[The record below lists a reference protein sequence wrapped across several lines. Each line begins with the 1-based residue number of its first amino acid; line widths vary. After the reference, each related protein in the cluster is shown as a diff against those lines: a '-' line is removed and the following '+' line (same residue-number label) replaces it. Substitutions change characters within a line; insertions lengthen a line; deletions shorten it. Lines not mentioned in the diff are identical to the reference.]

1 MRCTLPLAAV
11 AALIAF
17 CAAASPLAGGDQALP
32 TPHYRST
39 RLVAGWMPYWL
50 NKSGQGDG
58 WKTVESNLGLL
69 DQVSFF
75 SGEVDEATGAIKL
88 NLGGTPQSI
97 NAEIA
102 TLHEHDIDALLTI
115 TRMNHVHELLAN
127 PAAVQ
132 ALESNIAAAIDQ
144 YNFDGI
150 DIDFEDFH
158 DKAPGDAAS
167 YASLLERLAQ
177 RLHARPDSFGYPT
190 SVIATVLAH
199 TERGRFTFADEATLA
214 NSDID
219 QVRIMAYDQN
229 WPGSKTAGADA
240 PLPWVQSVAA
250 YLRGTDAPSWKFVFG
265 IPAYGDRW
273 PVNSPTDWTT
283 LAKGASVT
291 YPKAVAQMRQY
302 HVSPQW
308 SETDS
313 APYLSY
319 HDAATGHD
327 VIAFYENA
335 RSWQTKLATVIA
347 PETSPQ
353 PPLGGIAEW
362 ALGYE
367 DPSAWHAVAAELAS
381 PWPVYSAIGGCYTRF
396 GGGARFGEAVTG
408 ERDAGPFAS
417 RYWNER
423 EGRTQEFERAM
434 LYYKWDTPRAYFV
447 ERPILERYLNA
458 GGPNGALGFP
468 TGDPIIDKTRGTVT
482 QTFEHGRILARARLS
497 VATAQTNNAH
507 LQPDWKKFAAEVAV
521 GGALYAGA
529 RRAASAKGQA

>member
-1 MRCTLPLAAV
+1 MRWTLPLAAV
-11 AALIAF
+11 AALISF
-17 CAAASPLAGGDQALP
+17 SAAASPLADSDQALP
-32 TPHYRST
+32 APHYRST
-39 RLVAGWMPYWL
+39 RLIAGWLPYWL

-58 WKTVESNLGLL
+58 WKTVENHLDLL

-75 SGEVDEATGAIKL
+75 SGEVDQNTGAVTL
-88 NLGGTPQSI
+88 NLGAPPKTI
-97 NAEIA
+97 NEEVA

-127 PAAVQ
+127 PSAVQNLENSIVAAVD
-132 ALESNIAAAIDQ
+132 L

-167 YASLLERLAQ
+167 YASLLERLAR
-177 RLHARPDSFGYPT
+177 RLHSRPDSFGYPT

-214 NSDID
+214 NSDVD

-229 WPGSKTAGADA
+229 WPGSKTAGANA

-250 YLRGTDAPSWKFVFG
+250 YLRGTDAPTWKFVFG

-273 PVNSPTDWTT
+273 PVVSPVDWTT
-283 LAKGASVT
+283 LGKGASVT
-291 YPKAVAQMRQY
+291 YPKAVAQMQKH
-302 HVSPQW
+302 HVAPLW
-308 SETDS
+308 SSSDS

-319 HDAATGHD
+319 HNDSTGRD

-335 RSWQTKLATVIA
+335 QSWQAKLATVIA
-347 PETSPQ
+347 PPTSPQ

-367 DPSAWHAVAAELAS
+367 DPSAWNTVATELKS

-396 GGGARFGEAVTG
+396 GGGARFGEADAG
-408 ERDAGPFAS
+408 ERDAGPIDSA
-417 RYWNER
+417 YWNER
-423 EGRTQEFERAM
+423 EGRAQEFEHAM
-434 LYYKWDTPRAYFV
+434 LYYKWNAPRAYFV
-447 ERPILERYLNA
+447 EPPILERYLNA
-458 GGPNGALGFP
+458 GGPNGGLGFP
-468 TGDPIIDKTRGTVT
+468 ISDPILDQTRGTVT
-482 QTFEHGRILARARLS
+482 QTFERGSI
-497 VATAQTNNAH
+497 TAQSTKLAFIAEDNNAH
-507 LQPDWKKFAAEVAV
+507 LRPDWKKFAAEVAL
-521 GGALYAGA
+521 GGAAYAGA
-529 RRAASAKGQA
+529 KRAAARSRA